1 MTRRAVCFVTAAA
14 LVLACAKSPPPDT
27 DATPA
32 GATQLDLGTTHEDSL
47 ACAQKDCADWYRVQ
61 LPSRGKLE
69 VQLRQ
74 QASGPSGRVSLTLTD
89 AEGQTLARDDAAGRT
104 QLTLRSAVRAGD
116 YLVAVV
122 SDDMDNPVSYSL
134 FTFFNPD
141 PVSPPVP
148 PRKKEPAPKPA
159 PKPVPQVEI
168 RRGEVL
174 EVREGGTV
182 LLDLG
187 STQGLRTGMHGRLLA
202 NGKPIAKLEVLEV
215 FADGCVARV
224 SDGAPGVGA
233 TAEIELR

>member
-1 MTRRAVCFVTAAA
+1 MRRLLNVTAAA
-14 LVLACAKSPPPDT
+14 ALAWACTKAPPDP

-32 GATQLDLGTTHEDSL
+32 GASALELGTTHEDSL

-61 LPSRGKLE
+61 LPSGGKLE

-74 QASGPSGRVSLTLTD
+74 QAPGPSGRVSLTLTD
-89 AEGQTLARDDAAGRT
+89 AQGQTLARDDAAGRT
-104 QLTLRSAVRAGD
+104 QLTLRQAVRAGD

-141 PVSPPVP
+141 PAPAPAPKKREPP
-148 PRKKEPAPKPA
+148 PKPA

-174 EVREGGTV
+174 EVRDGGTV

-187 STQGLRTGMHGRLLA
+187 ASQGLRTGMRGRLLA
-202 NGKPIAKLEVLEV
+202 NGKPIAKVEVLQV
-215 FADGCVARV
+215 FSDGCVARV